1 MDVAKLA
8 ADDAHVRKYWLYVW
22 YRVMGYLQLG
32 RLMHIKF
39 RGRQFKEIQNC
50 VFLAY
55 KVITYSH
62 KRVNISPLLIHLM
75 CFQFDCREDGFS
87 FLWSKYL

>member
-39 RGRQFKEIQNC
+39 RGRQFKEI
-50 VFLAY
+50 
-55 KVITYSH
+55 
-62 KRVNISPLLIHLM
+62 
-75 CFQFDCREDGFS
+75 
-87 FLWSKYL
+87 